1 MRLLTI
7 LILIFTSSLAFAQ
20 QNDRER
26 DRRRSEQWEK
36 LKSARIA
43 FLTTRLQLEPE
54 TAQEFWPIF
63 NEYENRKDKLGD
75 QYNQRKR
82 DLVSET
88 GWRNISDENAN
99 KMLDIYVE
107 QKQAELDLE
116 KEYLQKFRKVLDTR
130 QVWMVIRIDSDFR
143 RSLMKRLSEEDNKG
157 RRDDEDDRRG
167 N

>member
-7 LILIFTSSLAFAQ
+7 IILIFTSTLAIAQ
-20 QNDRER
+20 QEDRER

-43 FLTTRLQLEPE
+43 FLTTRLQLDPE
-54 TAQEFWPIF
+54 TAQQFWPIF
-63 NEYENRKDKLGD
+63 NEYESKKDKLGD

-88 GWRNISDENAN
+88 GWRNLSDENAN

-143 RSLMKRLSEEDNKG
+143 RSLMKRLSEDDKRE